1 MRPIIAIIG
10 RPNVGK
16 STLFNRLIQ
25 ENRALIFDTPGV
37 TRDRIHGLAHFT
49 DYWGQEHEVNLVD
62 TGGIETSPDEPFAE
76 GILTHVQRALADAD
90 VVLFLVDGMSG
101 PLPEDGE
108 VYRLLRKSGLPVLVV
123 VNKCERYEREV
134 AAAEFHSLGIDE
146 LVPISAAHGRNIT
159 ELNEALL
166 AKLPDHS
173 LITAE
178 APSADAEGEAGFD
191 EDYDK
196 RPIRV
201 AVVGRPNVGKST
213 LVNQILGDER
223 VLVSDI
229 PGTTRDAIDVEVE
242 LDGRKFLFVD
252 TAGMR
257 RKGKIDERIER
268 SSVFMAIRQIER
280 ADVVL
285 VLVDPSEGVTHQD
298 QQIASLVSR
307 QYRPTLILVNKWDLL
322 PRKRREDKNLPQD
335 LRDQLRFLTESPMIY
350 ISAKT
355 GRGLKNIAR
364 EIQTL
369 HHRSHKK
376 IGTGDLNRFLERAVA
391 AHQPP
396 SWRTN
401 IVRLNYM
408 TQVRAAPPT
417 FVIFANHP
425 QGIQISYRRFL
436 MNRLREEY
444 DLQGTPIRIVMRKK
458 HADRTR
464 ETPKRKK
471 PDRKEPGQKPQPGG
485 TQDD

>member
-1 MRPIIAIIG
+1 MRPIIAIVG

-25 ENRALIFDTPGV
+25 EHRALVDDTPGV
-37 TRDRIHGLAHFT
+37 TRDRIHGLASFT
-49 DYWGQEHEVNLVD
+49 DFWGQSHEVNLVD
-62 TGGIETSPDEPFAE
+62 TGGIDTSPDEPFAE
-76 GILTHVQRALADAD
+76 GILLHVKRALEDAD

-101 PLPEDGE
+101 PLPEDGD
-108 VYRLLRKSGLPVLVV
+108 VYRLLRKSGLPIVVV

-134 AAAEFHSLGIDE
+134 AAAEFHALGIDQ
-146 LVPISAAHGRNIT
+146 LVAISAAHGRNIT
-159 ELNEALL
+159 DLGEALL
-166 AKLPDHS
+166 AKLPDSS
-173 LITAE
+173 LVTDE
-178 APSADAEGEAGFD
+178 APSANVEGAGGFD
-191 EDYDK
+191 ENYDK

-213 LVNQILGDER
+213 LVNQLLGDER

-285 VLVDPSEGVTHQD
+285 ILVDPSEGVTHQD

-322 PRKRREDKNLPQD
+322 PRERREDKKLPQD
-335 LRDQLRFLTESPMIY
+335 IRDQLRFLTESPMIY

-355 GRGLKNIAR
+355 GRGMKNIPR
-364 EIQTL
+364 EIEVL

-376 IGTGDLNRFLERAVA
+376 IGTGELNRFLERAVA

-425 QGIQISYRRFL
+425 QGIEVSYRRFL
-436 MNRLREEY
+436 MNRLREEF
-444 DLQGTPIRIVMRKK
+444 DLQGTPIRIVMRMK
-458 HADRTR
+458 HAER
-464 ETPKRKK
+464 EREAPHVRSKTKKVEYKVPKPK
-471 PDRKEPGQKPQPGG
+471 G
-485 TQDD
+485 